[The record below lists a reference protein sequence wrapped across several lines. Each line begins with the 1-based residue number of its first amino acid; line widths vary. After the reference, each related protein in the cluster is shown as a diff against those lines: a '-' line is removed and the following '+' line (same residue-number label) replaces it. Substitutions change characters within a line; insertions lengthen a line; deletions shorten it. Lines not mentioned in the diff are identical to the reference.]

1 MDHVHDTVSSTSR
14 QSTHVY
20 ARVCLKN
27 FDLNCLFVYISLF
40 VTEKMHFTQKYKSR
54 QTKGSSLSAFL
65 RVIIYIYVNI
75 ILLFVTT
82 RLVGC
87 VTLTLTVFA
96 VLYDLSTVAKVVI
109 KREVPH

>member
-1 MDHVHDTVSSTSR
+1 M
-14 QSTHVY
+14 
-20 ARVCLKN
+20 
-27 FDLNCLFVYISLF
+27 
-40 VTEKMHFTQKYKSR
+40 
-54 QTKGSSLSAFL
+54 
-65 RVIIYIYVNI
+65 NI

-96 VLYDLSTVAKVVI
+96 VLCDLSTVAKVVI